1 LILQENAQTNNS
13 SAFHLQVEELPTGTV
28 PAAKDFLNKAQAFVD
43 ADSIK
48 GKLTLRPMRQG
59 DRFRPYGMKQGSKLL
74 SDFLTD
80 RKVSFLDK
88 QAQLVATDTATN
100 AIIWVVGR
108 EIDHRYRITP
118 TTKRILR
125 LFCVDG

>member
-1 LILQENAQTNNS
+1 MQENAQTNNS

-28 PAAKDFLNKAQAFVD
+28 PTAKDFLNKSQAFVD
-43 ADSIK
+43 ADNIK
-48 GKLTLRPMRQG
+48 GELTLRPMRQG

-80 RKVSFLDK
+80 RKVSILDK
-88 QAQLVATDTATN
+88 QTQLVAVDSSTD
-100 AIIWVVGR
+100 AIIWIVGR
-108 EIDHRYRITP
+108 EIDHRYRISP

-125 LFCVDG
+125 LTCGE

>member
-1 LILQENAQTNNS
+1 MQENTQTNNS
-13 SAFHLQVEELPTGTV
+13 SAFYLQVEELPTGIV
-28 PAAKDFLNKAQAFVD
+28 PSTHDFLNKAQAFID

-48 GKLTLRPMRQG
+48 GEPVLRPMRQG
-59 DRFRPYGMKQGSKLL
+59 DRFRSYGMKQGSKLL

-80 RKVSFLDK
+80 RKVSLLDK
-88 QAQLVATDTATN
+88 QAQLVATDSATD

-125 LFCVDG
+125 LICVGG